1 MNKIKFIFLLVFLI
15 NINVKAENYVDNISG
30 ISNLAESTV
39 KAAVSQLNN
48 DTDKVLNNLN
58 NEIQNLSSSN
68 EIIESALETSISEA
82 KKVIE
87 FARENIEKGNLSAA
101 VQSLNLVESMAD
113 IAITSLPSTNV
124 LNDISLNND
133 FSNEE
138 ISALT
143 SVAGQMAVQKVLDVQ
158 KMAGQMNV
166 VSEAGLNTSEMMK
179 NLDENGVG
187 IGSTLT
193 SLDNVGIVSIENIT
207 GKKNFEI
214 ENFDAGSFS
223 SMDVIEIGMTPTMMH
238 GALNALPLGSATKA
252 LETLSNSPEKLSSNI
267 DPSLITSEAIA
278 ETIGLSTKSIAKV
291 MVKKGLSQNTLG
303 NIGEDLNLNEIS
315 NITKQINNESALT
328 DLNNIIQDTG
338 IDRVSNNLELAFS
351 SNELGIAETISKN
364 ASQISQA
371 LSKRAKKEKIDVEK
385 NNVGLKNL
393 ELPEDLSDT
402 SLIVGSAILSKPNL
416 AAGVQGLMAPPEELK
431 SGGLISDS
439 KINVDANLTN
449 VDQSLITSNAMKE
462 TLGAMTKLD
471 TNKLEKLG
479 IDKIVSNTGLTPGL
493 IATLGSAGINGLD
506 VTTVLANNVAGMGS
520 ESIQKLSKSISDGS
534 ASSEVVAD
542 LVVTGSV
549 NQGTLGLVGETGVKN
564 LSEAMGINNENNA
577 IVSLSGG
584 LVGSGE
590 LENLENI
597 DPEIVKSLG
606 LDLSMITSN
615 AIAETMIGVDLV
627 KMSSAISNGMNL
639 SDALE
644 ASSLIDIDQ
653 VENNLANMALSQTMS
668 TGGLIDDADIEVTAD
683 ISGIDKSLVTSN
695 AMAET
700 LGQAAQNME
709 QGMALDPDAPT
720 SQPGYQAIDPSTGE
734 APKP

>member
-1 MNKIKFIFLLVFLI
+1 MNKIKFIFLSVFLI

-113 IAITSLPSTNV
+113 IAITSVPSTNV

-143 SVAGQMAVQKVLDVQ
+143 SVAGQMAVKKVLDVQ
-158 KMAGQMNV
+158 KMAGQINV

-193 SLDNVGIVSIENIT
+193 SLDNVGIISMENIT

-223 SMDVIEIGMTPTMMH
+223 AMDVVEIGMAPTMMH

-252 LETLSNSPEKLSSNI
+252 LETISNSPEKLSSNI

-278 ETIGLSTKSIAKV
+278 ETIGLSTKSIAKA
-291 MVKKGLSQNTLG
+291 MVKKGLSQKTLG

-364 ASQISQA
+364 ASQISEA
-371 LSKRAKKEKIDVEK
+371 LSKRAKKEKIDIEK

-597 DPEIVKSLG
+597 DPEIVESLG

-615 AIAETMIGVDLV
+615 ALAETMIGVDLV

-653 VENNLANMALSQTMS
+653 VENNLASMALSQTMS
-668 TGGLIDDADIEVTAD
+668 TGGLIDDADIEVSAD